1 MNHRLLLTACLVC
14 LISLCPL
21 VPTVAQQ
28 SIKLTTTKQ
37 TKGNSNTKKFNLE
50 LCVTSPQ
57 DVIIDWGDG
66 RIDTTRVEVTSP
78 EEGVSKHRR
87 HFQDGKS
94 EHTVT
99 ILGQIS
105 YLNNSRV
112 LLCVA
117 GANK

>member
-1 MNHRLLLTACLVC
+1 M
-14 LISLCPL
+14 
-21 VPTVAQQ
+21 PTVAQQ